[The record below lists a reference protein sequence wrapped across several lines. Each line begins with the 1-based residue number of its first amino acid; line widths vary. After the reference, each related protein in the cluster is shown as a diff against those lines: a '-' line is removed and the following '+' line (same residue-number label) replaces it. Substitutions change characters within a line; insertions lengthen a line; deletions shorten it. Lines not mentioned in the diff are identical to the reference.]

1 MEQYRIWKSNGYC
14 WWLASI
20 SLKLSLSYLTLTIF
34 HKEIAFASCGLKLN
48 CLKVLSFTYYLMR
61 AINDSSGKFYCSKHL
76 SWCSAAVAWQPLQ
89 DERDKYGRAAH
100 TANQVAEMKLIIA
113 LVKFKDKEKVLIFFP
128 ASQRK
133 SHFWVIFPGMV
144 IYYGKNIWL
153 FKL

>member
-14 WWLASI
+14 RWLASI
-20 SLKLSLSYLTLTIF
+20 SLEWSLSYLMLTIF
-34 HKEIAFASCGLKLN
+34 HKEITFSSSSLKLN

-113 LVKFKDKEKVLIFFP
+113 PVKFKDKDKVLIFSL
-128 ASQRK
+128 ASQQK
-133 SHFWVIFPGMV
+133 SHFWEIFQVIV
-144 IYYGKNIWL
+144 IYYGKTVGYL
-153 FKL
+153 SF